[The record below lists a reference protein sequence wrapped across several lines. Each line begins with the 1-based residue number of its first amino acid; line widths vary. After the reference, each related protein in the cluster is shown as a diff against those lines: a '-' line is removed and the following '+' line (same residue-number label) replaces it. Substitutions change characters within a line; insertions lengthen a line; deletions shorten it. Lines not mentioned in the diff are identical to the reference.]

1 MIVLILFRKDFVLCT
16 KCQPNT
22 MTFFFQNN
30 LHPVFL
36 YIFTFFL
43 LEMRPMF
50 LTSSIFI
57 TVIMAKQRYDA
68 IKHPVEYHSN
78 NVHSNKKKRALKW
91 IAIIQLTALIVS
103 IPLFLEP
110 TVVDVTHQMR
120 SNLNATHMALVSLFD
135 VSHMKIRNF
144 PSKRKC

>member
-1 MIVLILFRKDFVLCT
+1 MIWYFFKKRVRPVYQISRKYI
-16 KCQPNT
+16 
-22 MTFFFQNN
+22 FQND
-30 LHPVFL
+30 LHPMFL

-135 VSHMKIRNF
+135 VSHLKVRNF
-144 PSKRKC
+144 PSERKC